1 MWNMNWGSRM
11 LERLRAARV
20 VLPVCGLLLLATTTG
35 CGTSAY
41 NSQVDRAFAS
51 LRNEAK
57 FQGLYAPM
65 QIPDTQFSLRVPVI
79 FTQSFTPKSSH
90 PDDGDTI
97 NPKRMQPPFLP
108 SDDIRLTYEGM
119 TPDTDGVNLPY
130 YCYIAVAD
138 AKPGDAD
145 KLADSVISG
154 LKQLM
159 PDSKEEWVPVDAD
172 TPEGKAIPWRK
183 LRLTVEQPFFVKVND
198 KVETR
203 NLPGIFELWLHD
215 AGDHLVIMGW
225 RTPSSI
231 EGPQTGEFSVA
242 GGIAMPTPNAK
253 PDFTKWP
260 VLTAGTLTADA
271 ALAPAP

>member
-1 MWNMNWGSRM
+1 M
-11 LERLRAARV
+11 LERLRAAR
-20 VLPVCGLLLLATTTG
+20 LMLAVCGVILASATG

-41 NSQVDRAFAS
+41 NSQVDRAFAT

-57 FQGLYAPM
+57 FQGLYAPT
-65 QIPDTQFSLRVPVI
+65 QIPETQFSVRVPVI
-79 FTQSFTPKSSH
+79 FTQSFTPQSAH

-97 NPKRMQPPFLP
+97 NKKRMQPPFLP

-119 TPDTDGVNLPY
+119 TPGADGSNLPY
-130 YCYIAVAD
+130 YCYLAVVD

-145 KLADSVISG
+145 KLADAVMSG

-159 PDSKEEWVPVDAD
+159 PDSKEKWESVDAD

-183 LRLTVEQPFFVKVND
+183 LRLTADQPFFVKVD
-198 KVETR
+198 GKVETK

-215 AGDHLVIMGW
+215 AGEHLVIIGW

-231 EGPQTGEFSVA
+231 EGPQTGEFSLV
-242 GGIAMPTPNAK
+242 GGIAVPTPNAK

-260 VLTAGTLTADA
+260 VLTAGTLTTDA
-271 ALAPAP
+271 PVATP